1 MRDLWFSE
9 SENNHQMNTGF
20 PSENVLNL
28 ALTGVKSQLQV
39 FFNSPDAFEQLDQ
52 VFDITDPKAAD
63 LLIKN
68 GVTGNFEN
76 IPNLQILPD
85 TAMNG
90 SQGAFSNNKDTIY
103 LAESLVQAD
112 ILGIQETLIE
122 ELGHKFDTLL
132 NPGGDTSG
140 DEGELFK
147 NIVLGLPVS
156 EPELLRIQT
165 ENDFGTVVVDNQVI
179 AVEQS
184 YNTTVSSSPGFTKN
198 RGGWTDNNNFP
209 RLTGDVNGDGRADI
223 VGFSASNVF
232 VSFGN
237 SNGTFGA
244 PIASSPGFTK
254 NVGGWTDNN
263 NFPRLLADVN
273 GDKRADIVG
282 FSASNVFVSFGN
294 SNGTFGAPIA
304 SSPGFTKNV
313 GGWTDNN
320 NFPRLTGDVN
330 GDKRADIVG
339 FGASNVFVSSGN
351 SNGTFGTPIAYSP
364 GLTKNVGDWTD
375 NNNYPRVAGDVNN
388 DGKADLIGFGASDVF
403 ASLSGSSPL
412 PPGYYPNINDVMKSF
427 LSNTANTNGETGW
440 STKSVDEQWD
450 RVSGESAQFA
460 GNFIIGDKWTKTPSE
475 SKSIYNDLTTAIF
488 GGTRP
493 MNTGYAFDQSYLSL
507 GVGYHSGLDINAQNG
522 IDTVKAAVNGVVA
535 IRPYAE
541 YIDTDRNGTKE
552 TYNGWWMAIDEVDA
566 SGNEVGRRWW
576 YGHMK
581 EPTTSLGLGTRVNGG
596 QTALA
601 KADFGHLH
609 LAVQNVPGHVGN
621 GSSVPDVQNRT
632 ISPLHAYWK
641 ARNNI
646 KESSIWTL

>member
-1 MRDLWFSE
+1 MFNSLEIIKLSTNKVKTMRDLWFSE

-223 VGFSASNVF
+223 VGFGASDVF

-254 NVGGWTDNN
+254 NVGRWTDNN

-313 GGWTDNN
+313 GRWTDNN

-330 GDKRADIVG
+330 GDGRADIVG

-403 ASLSGSSPL
+403 ASLAGAVTPPPL
-412 PPGYYPNINDVMKSF
+412 DYYPE
-427 LSNTANTNGETGW
+427 LSSLSET
-440 STKSVDEQWD
+440 QWD
-450 RVSGESAQFA
+450 RQSGDNNQFEQYPY
-460 GNFIIGDKWTKTPSE
+460 GGGGDQRGKTDDRIE
-475 SKSIYNDLTTAIF
+475 QIYTDLSKAIF
-488 GGTRP
+488 GSRIP
-493 MNTGYAFDQSYLSL
+493 MTAGYAYDQSYYNGVVIKGTTGWWHAGLDIGANNEATIKAPIGGTVKWTSGSGDGNIFVGINSDDGRQWVYGHLKSKDGLSL
-507 GVGYHSGLDINAQNG
+507 GKRINTGETVGI
-522 IDTVKAAVNGVVA
+522 
-535 IRPYAE
+535 
-541 YIDTDRNGTKE
+541 
-552 TYNGWWMAIDEVDA
+552 
-566 SGNEVGRRWW
+566 VG
-576 YGHMK
+576 
-581 EPTTSLGLGTRVNGG
+581 
-596 QTALA
+596 ALN
-601 KADFGHLH
+601 HLH
-609 LAVQNVPGHVGN
+609 LEVENGLAYGN
-621 GSSVPDVQNRT
+621 TDGAMKNQETLLSVTV
-632 ISPLHAYWK
+632 SPLMAYWK
-641 ARNNI
+641 WRNQ
-646 KESSIWTL
+646 

>member
-254 NVGGWTDNN
+254 NVG
-263 NFPRLLADVN
+263 R
-273 GDKRADIVG
+273 
-282 FSASNVFVSFGN
+282 
-294 SNGTFGAPIA
+294 
-304 SSPGFTKNV
+304 
-313 GGWTDNN
+313 WTDNN

-330 GDKRADIVG
+330 GDGRADIVG

-403 ASLSGSSPL
+403 ASLAGAVTPPPL
-412 PPGYYPNINDVMKSF
+412 GYYPE
-427 LSNTANTNGETGW
+427 LSLSET
-440 STKSVDEQWD
+440 QWD
-450 RVSGESAQFA
+450 QQSGDNNQFEQNPY
-460 GNFIIGDKWTKTPSE
+460 GGGGDQRGKTDDRIE
-475 SKSIYNDLTTAIF
+475 QIYTDLSKAIF
-488 GGTRP
+488 GSRIP
-493 MNTGYAFDQSYLSL
+493 MTAGYAYDQSYYN
-507 GVGYHSGLDINAQNG
+507 GVVIKGTTGWWHAGLDIGANNG
-522 IDTVKAAVNGVVA
+522 ATIKAPIGGTVKW
-535 IRPYAE
+535 
-541 YIDTDRNGTKE
+541 T
-552 TYNGWWMAIDEVDA
+552 
-566 SGNEVGRRWW
+566 SGSGDGNIFVGINSDDGRQWV
-576 YGHMK
+576 YGHLK
-581 EPTTSLGLGTRVNGG
+581 SKDGLLLGKRINTGETVGIVG
-596 QTALA
+596 ALN
-601 KADFGHLH
+601 HLH
-609 LAVQNVPGHVGN
+609 LEVENGLAYGN
-621 GSSVPDVQNRT
+621 TDGAMKNQETLLSVTV
-632 ISPLHAYWK
+632 SPLMAYWK
-641 ARNNI
+641 WRNR
-646 KESSIWTL
+646 

>member
-282 FSASNVFVSFGN
+282 FSASNVFVSF
-294 SNGTFGAPIA
+294 
-304 SSPGFTKNV
+304 
-313 GGWTDNN
+313 
-320 NFPRLTGDVN
+320 
-330 GDKRADIVG
+330 
-339 FGASNVFVSSGN
+339 GN

>member
-209 RLTGDVNGDGRADI
+209 RLTGDVNGDG
-223 VGFSASNVF
+223 
-232 VSFGN
+232 
-237 SNGTFGA
+237 
-244 PIASSPGFTK
+244 
-254 NVGGWTDNN
+254 
-263 NFPRLLADVN
+263 
-273 GDKRADIVG
+273 RADIVG

>member
-263 NFPRLLADVN
+263 NFPRL
-273 GDKRADIVG
+273 I
-282 FSASNVFVSFGN
+282 
-294 SNGTFGAPIA
+294 
-304 SSPGFTKNV
+304 
-313 GGWTDNN
+313 
-320 NFPRLTGDVN
+320 GDVN
-330 GDKRADIVG
+330 GDGRADIVG
-339 FGASNVFVSSGN
+339 FGASNVFVSFGN

>member
-1 MRDLWFSE
+1 MFNSLEIIKLSTNKVKTMRDLWFSE

-313 GGWTDNN
+313 GRWTDNN

-330 GDKRADIVG
+330 GDGRADIVG

-403 ASLSGSSPL
+403 ASLAGAVTPPPL
-412 PPGYYPNINDVMKSF
+412 GYYPE
-427 LSNTANTNGETGW
+427 LSLSET
-440 STKSVDEQWD
+440 QWD
-450 RVSGESAQFA
+450 QQSGDNNQFEQNPY
-460 GNFIIGDKWTKTPSE
+460 GGGGDQRGKTDDRIE
-475 SKSIYNDLTTAIF
+475 QIYTDLSKAIF
-488 GGTRP
+488 GSRIP
-493 MNTGYAFDQSYLSL
+493 MTAGYAYDQSYYN
-507 GVGYHSGLDINAQNG
+507 GVVIKGTTGWWHAGLDIGANNG
-522 IDTVKAAVNGVVA
+522 ATIKAPIGGTVKW
-535 IRPYAE
+535 
-541 YIDTDRNGTKE
+541 T
-552 TYNGWWMAIDEVDA
+552 
-566 SGNEVGRRWW
+566 SGSGDGNIFVGINSDDGRQWV
-576 YGHMK
+576 YGHLK
-581 EPTTSLGLGTRVNGG
+581 SKDGLLLGKRINTGETVGIVG
-596 QTALA
+596 ALN
-601 KADFGHLH
+601 HLH
-609 LAVQNVPGHVGN
+609 LEVENGLAYGN
-621 GSSVPDVQNRT
+621 TDGAMKNQETLLSVTV
-632 ISPLHAYWK
+632 SPLMAYWK
-641 ARNNI
+641 WRNQ
-646 KESSIWTL
+646 

>member
-263 NFPRLLADVN
+263 NFPRLTGDVN
-273 GDKRADIVG
+273 GDGRADIVG